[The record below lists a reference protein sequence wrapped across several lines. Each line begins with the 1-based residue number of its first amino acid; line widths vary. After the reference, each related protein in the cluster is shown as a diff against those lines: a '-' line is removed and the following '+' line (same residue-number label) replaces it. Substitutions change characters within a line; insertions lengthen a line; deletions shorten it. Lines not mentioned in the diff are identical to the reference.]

1 MFEKIFGIFR
11 KGKKSDFSAEIPG
24 ETDEGDLFDI
34 GDTGMDD
41 DFDADTI
48 SLETG
53 MSDGSFSD
61 APGGMAS
68 EPEFGDS
75 FGGMDSP
82 IDDGLDTGIG
92 LEDSGADE
100 FGALE
105 EPITPPPEVE
115 PIDDEPYAVPDIKK
129 SSKKGLLVTIVL
141 VIAGLVLGFFAA
153 TPDSIETIKRATS
166 SEPTVLEQVETLTA
180 KNAELDA
187 SLKSYRNVGTVDE
200 ILAIKTELKER
211 ENITRDMVAIEGKI
225 ANRPV
230 VEERLEMVNSE
241 LNQTKRALLVQQ
253 GNLSNV
259 QKSLK
264 QIEARNNYLIT
275 STRMRLEQLAIAMEK
290 SERLKARLDDK
301 RVKDAETA
309 AMMARDAQ
317 NAVSEAAFEALSS
330 L

>member
-24 ETDEGDLFDI
+24 ETDEGDLFDL

-53 MSDGSFSD
+53 MSDGGFSD
-61 APGGMAS
+61 TSGGMAS
-68 EPEFGDS
+68 EPEFGDT
-75 FGGMDSP
+75 FGDLDSP
-82 IDDGLDTGIG
+82 VDEGVGTGIG
-92 LEDSGADE
+92 LEDDGMGG

-115 PIDDEPYAVPDIKK
+115 AIEEEPYAVPEIKK
-129 SSKKGLLVTIVL
+129 SSRKGLIVTIVL
-141 VIAGLVLGFFAA
+141 VIGGLVLGFFGS
-153 TPDSIETIKRATS
+153 TPNSVERVKRVIS
-166 SEPTVLEQVETLTA
+166 SEPTVLEQVEELTA
-180 KNAELDA
+180 TNAELDA
-187 SLKSYRNVGTVDE
+187 KLKSYHNVGTVDE
-200 ILAIKTELKER
+200 ILAIKAEIKER
-211 ENITRDMVAIEGKI
+211 DDIAKNLAAIKSKI
-225 ANRPV
+225 ANRPSV
-230 VEERLEMVNSE
+230 DERLEMVSSE

-264 QIEARNNYLIT
+264 QIEARNNYLIN
-275 STRMRLEQLAIAMEK
+275 STRMHLEQLAVATEK

-301 RVKDAETA
+301 QVADAETA
-309 AMMARDAQ
+309 AMMSRDAQ
-317 NAVSEAAFEALSS
+317 EAVQQTATEALSS